1 MTIKCSIVEPEYA
14 SVESFVEFLLDD
26 DRTSFLPGEAQKVA
40 ANTKCGISQIIV
52 ELKSFGLSVMTNNVQ
67 KETRGITSHSH
78 GTHPF
83 SGSGSTFT
91 TPGGSN
97 IMGFAGRTGS

>member
-1 MTIKCSIVEPEYA
+1 MRSTEPEFA

-26 DRTSFLPGEAQKVA
+26 ERDTFSPGEAQKVA
-40 ANTKCGISQIIV
+40 ANTKSSLSQIIE
-52 ELKSFGLSVMTNNVQ
+52 ELKGFGLGIALNKVQSKNV
-67 KETRGITSHSH
+67 RGICSHSH

-83 SGSGSTFT
+83 GGGNSTFT

-97 IMGFAGRTGS
+97 IMGFAGRQGS

>member
-1 MTIKCSIVEPEYA
+1 MRSKTVEPEFA

-26 DRTSFLPGEAQKVA
+26 ERTSFLPGEAQKVA
-40 ANTKCGISQIIV
+40 ANTKCALSVIIE
-52 ELKSFGLSVMTNNVQ
+52 ELKGFGLSIATNNVQ
-67 KETRGITSHSH
+67 RKDVRGISSHSH

-83 SGSGSTFT
+83 GGANSTFT

-97 IMGFAGRTGS
+97 IQGFAGRSGS